1 MALMFELAATLT
13 GIVFKRE
20 VGLGDGL
27 SRNLRTG
34 PVLILF
40 NRIGRGVPTTG
51 PEADGM
57 APRRTAAG
65 RAEGRAGGSRMK
77 AAGCSF
83 G

>member
-40 NRIGRGVPTTG
+40 NRIGR
-51 PEADGM
+51 
-57 APRRTAAG
+57 
-65 RAEGRAGGSRMK
+65 
-77 AAGCSF
+77 
-83 G
+83 